1 VKRDSSDSDSVTR
14 IARATDETFSEMISR
29 LDTVIVYFWADMP
42 VARDLMDPVMDE
54 LVARYG
60 DAIRF
65 VKLDINQSPVTAV
78 SHDILSIPT
87 LVVFEHGAE
96 VSRLVG
102 TRSVDRL
109 ESDLGEYLTG

>member
-1 VKRDSSDSDSVTR
+1 
-14 IARATDETFSEMISR
+14 
-29 LDTVIVYFWADMP
+29 
-42 VARDLMDPVMDE
+42 
-54 LVARYG
+54 
-60 DAIRF
+60 
-65 VKLDINQSPVTAV
+65 VTAV